1 MIAFDRLQLRARSVP
16 AVPVLSIPLIG
27 LPARIFAAIMIAFL
41 VCGVIL
47 TSRSTKR
54 PTKNH

>member
-1 MIAFDRLQLRARSVP
+1 MAELA
-16 AVPVLSIPLIG
+16 
-27 LPARIFAAIMIAFL
+27 IFAAIMIAFL

-47 TSRSTKR
+47 TSR

>member
-1 MIAFDRLQLRARSVP
+1 MTELWIL
-16 AVPVLSIPLIG
+16 
-27 LPARIFAAIMIAFL
+27 AAIMIAFL